1 MERMVLC
8 QQSKGINEDNDRGGR
23 IMDKYRYAIMKEIM
37 LNLSEWF
44 NMPDEE
50 LENML
55 GISWQGYWNLLKE
68 LQEEE

>member
-1 MERMVLC
+1 
-8 QQSKGINEDNDRGGR
+8 
-23 IMDKYRYAIMKEIM
+23 MDKYKYAIMKEIM

-44 NMPDEE
+44 NTPDEE

-55 GISWQGYWNLLKE
+55 GISWQGYWNLLNA